1 MGKFVTFGK
10 EEEDEEEDET
20 EEEDNNEDDKKLE
33 ETRTRDFLRKFDV
46 FPKFVDVDFYSR
58 SFGGGIIT
66 VVTYTSSPSRS
77 FSRKRSCT
85 SKRT

>member
-10 EEEDEEEDET
+10 EEEDEEDET
-20 EEEDNNEDDKKLE
+20 TMESPGGQQKSRNAK
-33 ETRTRDFLRKFDV
+33 DFLRKFDA

-66 VVTYTSSPSRS
+66 VVTYIVAVSLLPVSYTHLTLPT
-77 FSRKRSCT
+77 KA
-85 SKRT
+85 